1 MLFSFGP
8 PFLAVSYS
16 PRAVARRILTLAG
29 LCKRPTGNNYD
40 VQQYNKH
47 TLDESLT
54 MFHACFSAHRSLY
67 IGSCDFSN
75 GYSELLFNSPQR
87 VFCSVL
93 SFCALLRSI

>member
-1 MLFSFGP
+1 MLFAFGP

-16 PRAVARRILTLAG
+16 PRAVARRILTIGGYVKDQLA
-29 LCKRPTGNNYD
+29 TTTM
-40 VQQYNKH
+40 YNKH
-47 TLDESLT
+47 ILDESLT

-75 GYSELLFNSPQR
+75 EYSELLFDSPQR

-93 SFCALLRSI
+93 SFCALLRLIQ